1 MKSCGCGS
9 RERIKT
15 VAVTA
20 KNGGNECVGRN
31 RNKESCTKGACP
43 GIINKAY
50 GRYVFVYF

>member
-20 KNGGNECVGRN
+20 KNGGNEC
-31 RNKESCTKGACP
+31 TKGACP